1 MEYNSPVPPA
11 ATSAQNGCRTMS
23 ATLRARG
30 SRSSDRSLR
39 NGVIGKPNT
48 PVKRVRTSFAVIVAL
63 QGNIVSRKGAKTQRK
78 PKRGLLCVFAPL
90 RDDLIFS
97 YLTSAAK
104 SFSSLD

>member
-1 MEYNSPVPPA
+1 
-11 ATSAQNGCRTMS
+11 MS
-23 ATLRARG
+23 ATLRASA

-63 QGNIVSRKGAKTQRK
+63 QGNIGSRKGAKTQRK

-90 RDDLIFS
+90 RDNSFYQRGKILFQFGSTWRRISASSSRLREGIFR
-97 YLTSAAK
+97 
-104 SFSSLD
+104 